1 VKKYENN
8 PLSSTPFWGF
18 LAKKEKGSP
27 MTFPTYLRLF
37 MAIALVV
44 FSAACGGKGE
54 VVKVTAVN
62 EGSYAGLNEEHLAKI
77 DEIKK
82 KRGDRDINNSLKNV
96 IEKTRHFSVAQYLME
111 HPGARGTAGADY
123 TVGGY
128 DVLSIAVYEEE
139 DLSREAVRVSGDGY
153 ISFPLIGRLKVD
165 GLTTSEIEK
174 MISLLLAKEQYLLDA
189 HLSVMVTEYNSKRF
203 LVLGAAKNP
212 GSYPLRARERV
223 LDAISKA
230 GGIDLAQAGKK
241 GMIIRTENPNTE
253 HERKIVINLDL
264 QGLLKG
270 SDQISNIF
278 MAEKDTLF
286 VPKAEHFYLIGQV
299 QRPGSYPLAEK
310 DISLVEAISMAG
322 GFTQIAARNRSRII
336 RVDNGVEKII
346 EVRVDDITEAGKK
359 IQDVLIQPDDV
370 IVVPESFF

>member
-1 VKKYENN
+1 
-8 PLSSTPFWGF
+8 
-18 LAKKEKGSP
+18 

-54 VVKVTAVN
+54 VVKVTTVN

-82 KRGDRDINNSLKNV
+82 KRDDRDINNSLKNV

-128 DVLSIAVYEEE
+128 DVLSITVYEEK

-153 ISFPLIGRLKVD
+153 ISFPLIGRLEVD

-174 MISLLLAKEQYLLDA
+174 MISLRLAKEQYLLDA
-189 HLSVMVTEYNSKRF
+189 HVSVMVTEYNSKRF

-212 GSYPLRARERV
+212 GSYALRARERL

-230 GGIDLAQAGKK
+230 GGIDLGQAGKK

-278 MAEKDTLF
+278 MADKDTLF

-299 QRPGSYPLAEK
+299 QKPGSYPLAEK